1 MAALDHRQTKQVPYV
16 LITPAHNEEAHIGA
30 AARSVVQQTL
40 QPVRWVVVNDASSD
54 RTSEI
59 AKAWGAERPFIR
71 VVDVRRAPGR
81 DFGNKVRAFN
91 AGLQCLRGLD
101 YRYLGNLDADI
112 SLGPDYYA
120 RIIAELEQDPRIGI
134 AGGMVQSKRGN
145 RFVSQRVALDSVAG
159 AVQFFRRECFEDVGG
174 YPALQRGG
182 IDAAVEI
189 LARKRGWKVRTFP
202 AIEVREHRRTGSAV
216 VGPMRARYR
225 DGRRLYSLGY
235 AFLFFLGRAVYRSME
250 EPPIVGSIA
259 AVSGFLRSSLGRD
272 RIVLPA
278 DVVAYLRAEQ
288 RAKIRNAFTRLLSLR
303 RDQP

>member
-159 AVQFFRRECFEDVGG
+159 AVQFFRRECFEDVGVLIFPG
-174 YPALQRGG
+174 ACSLSLDGR
-182 IDAAVEI
+182 AADRRKHRCGLGLSSI
-189 LARKRGWKVRTFP
+189 LIG
-202 AIEVREHRRTGSAV
+202 TGSDCASS
-216 VGPMRARYR
+216 RC
-225 DGRRLYSLGY
+225 GRLSPSRTAGEDSKRVHK
-235 AFLFFLGRAVYRSME
+235 AS
-250 EPPIVGSIA
+250 IVTTRPTLESTA
-259 AVSGFLRSSLGRD
+259 ALTEITPGG
-272 RIVLPA
+272 A
-278 DVVAYLRAEQ
+278 DESAGIEALDVEQ
-288 RAKIRNAFTRLLSLR
+288 RNS
-303 RDQP
+303 